1 MVLQFHPN
9 PGTFLV
15 CDFHGFSAPEMV
27 KKRPV
32 VVLSPRFR
40 RRYRLVTVVPLSTT
54 PPEPVEPYHVF
65 LKLHAPLHPDKWPER
80 KIWVKCDM
88 IYAVSFARLDPI
100 RLRRD
105 QFGKWHYNRTQ
116 LNGADLLKVR
126 KAVAYSI
133 GLRVDS

>member
-1 MVLQFHPN
+1 MALQFHPN

-15 CDFHGFSAPEMV
+15 CDFQGFRAPEMV

-32 VVLSPRFR
+32 LVLSPRFR

-54 PPEPVEPYHVF
+54 PPEPVEPYHVL

-80 KIWVKCDM
+80 EIWVKCDM

-105 QFGKWHYNRTQ
+105 QFGKWHYSRMQ
-116 LNGADLLKVR
+116 LNEADLLKVR

-133 GLRVDS
+133 GLRVDP